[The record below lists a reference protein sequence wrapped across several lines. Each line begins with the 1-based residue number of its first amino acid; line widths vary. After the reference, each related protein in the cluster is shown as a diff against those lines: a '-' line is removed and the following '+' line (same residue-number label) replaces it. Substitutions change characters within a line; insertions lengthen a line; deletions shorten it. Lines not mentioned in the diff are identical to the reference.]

1 MAARCGQMLLSFV
14 LVLVLVLMLVP
25 VLVLVLVP
33 CSFYFSSPSCSSCPP
48 WSSFVVL
55 VVSSQRCVRRGSRC
69 PRCPPPAPRIFF
81 ACVLVL
87 LLEEQRRE
95 NPHATA
101 GNVREQSYA
110 LTCSTCLFASA
121 VFAEDPPPS
130 STEQQSAPS
139 RWREFPAKIFSEPRA
154 S

>member
-14 LVLVLVLMLVP
+14 LVLVFVLMLVP

-69 PRCPPPAPRIFF
+69 PRWPPPAPRIFF

-95 NPHATA
+95 NPHVTA
-101 GNVREQSYA
+101 GKNMR
-110 LTCSTCLFASA
+110 
-121 VFAEDPPPS
+121 
-130 STEQQSAPS
+130 
-139 RWREFPAKIFSEPRA
+139 
-154 S
+154 